1 MSFLRNRVLRRFSII
16 GRVADL
22 ALVGGMALR
31 LARRKGWIDSERVSE
46 YGLDDETDGQPLVIA
61 EMVLA
66 GAAMLRLMRRNK
78 R

>member
-1 MSFLRNRVLRRFSII
+1 MSFLRARVLRRFSII

-22 ALVGGMALR
+22 AFVGGMVLR
-31 LARRKGWIDSERVSE
+31 LARRKGWIDSQ
-46 YGLDDETDGQPLVIA
+46 YGLDDETDGQPLAIA

-66 GAAMLRLMRRNK
+66 GAAILRLMRRNK

>member
-1 MSFLRNRVLRRFSII
+1 MSFLRNRVLRRFSLL

-22 ALVGGMALR
+22 AFVGGMALR
-31 LARRKGWIDSERVSE
+31 LARRKGWIDSQRVNE
-46 YGLDDETDGQPLVIA
+46 YGLDDETDGQPLAIA

-66 GAAMLRLMRRNK
+66 GAAMLRLMRRKK